1 MQTSFDTN
9 GYRILI
15 VEDDPMM
22 GELIRTRLDLAGYR
36 TVLARDGYEGL
47 DRLRD
52 HKPDAMLLDINMP
65 RLDGFGVLQH
75 MKSVGLKTPT
85 MVLTARNQSSD
96 VQEAIKLGARDFLTK
111 PFEDHKL
118 LSRVA
123 RLVRPSAPRA
133 AGATTTGGVGQSR
146 QIW

>member
-1 MQTSFDTN
+1 MQTSFDSN
-9 GYRILI
+9 GYRVLI

-22 GELIRTRLDLAGYR
+22 GELIRTRLELAGYR

-85 MVLTARNQSSD
+85 MVLTAATSRTTFRRRSSW
-96 VQEAIKLGARDFLTK
+96 
-111 PFEDHKL
+111 
-118 LSRVA
+118 
-123 RLVRPSAPRA
+123 AP
-133 AGATTTGGVGQSR
+133 ATS
-146 QIW
+146 

>member
-1 MQTSFDTN
+1 MQPSFETN
-9 GYRILI
+9 GPRILI

-22 GELIRTRLDLAGYR
+22 AELIQTRLDLAGYR

-52 HKPDAMLLDINMP
+52 HKPDAMVLDINMP
-65 RLDGFGVLQH
+65 RLDGFGVLEQ
-75 MKSVGLKTPT
+75 MRTLGNRTPT
-85 MVLTARNQSSD
+85 MVLTARNQSAD
-96 VQEAIKLGARDFLTK
+96 VQRAIQLGARDFLTK

-123 RLVRPSAPRA
+123 RLLRPAPARA
-133 AGATTTGGVGQSR
+133 DPGPGPRQSR
-146 QIW
+146 LIW

>member
-1 MQTSFDTN
+1 MQQSFESN

-22 GELIRTRLDLAGYR
+22 AELIRTRLDLAGYR

-65 RLDGFGVLQH
+65 RLDGFGVLEQ
-75 MKSVGLKTPT
+75 MKRLGNRTPT
-85 MVLTARNQSSD
+85 MVLTARNQSAD
-96 VQEAIKLGARDFLTK
+96 VQQAIKLGARDFLTK
-111 PFEDHKL
+111 PFEDFKL

-123 RLVRPSAPRA
+123 RLVRAAQARPSSGPLP
-133 AGATTTGGVGQSR
+133 GQSR
-146 QIW
+146 QVW

>member
-9 GYRILI
+9 GYRVLI

-36 TVLARDGYEGL
+36 TVLARDGMEGL

-75 MKSVGLKTPT
+75 MRSVGLKTPT
-85 MVLTARNQSSD
+85 MVLTARNQSTD

-123 RLVRPSAPRA
+123 RLVRPVA
-133 AGATTTGGVGQSR
+133 ARPSGIPGAVGQSR
-146 QIW
+146 QVW